1 MFRQTISHGPSDG
14 CPRAWAPP
22 SSGPAVTPPG
32 VQGRAFSIP
41 VPTPAPPDPQAW
53 PSTTHQAAHSLWSF
67 CSGQLALP
75 GDKPEQ
81 PADPGRGRVRPSPEP
96 RTAAAEGPGPG
107 GGRYLPPCPRRSP
120 PTGTPPRGAPRWMV
134 RRLVLSEGWGQRP
147 GKAPPTA
154 PDPLAPLGAGS
165 HLRAFALPGVY
176 WALFP
181 RRHRPSPSQTRAL
194 PELPQRGPPNLPA
207 TQGTT
212 VPCPLRQVCPGGRP
226 RALWSLREGWKER
239 R

>member
-81 PADPGRGRVRPSPEP
+81 PTDPGRGRVRPSPEP

-120 PTGTPPRGAPRWMV
+120 RPARLPGAPHAGWCAGWFSV
-134 RRLVLSEGWGQRP
+134 RGGARGLARPRPLPQTLWHPWVLAPTSGPSHCQGSTGPSSPDVTGLPPARP
-147 GKAPPTA
+147 G
-154 PDPLAPLGAGS
+154 LCLNC
-165 HLRAFALPGVY
+165 LREALPTCQ
-176 WALFP
+176 P
-181 RRHRPSPSQTRAL
+181 
-194 PELPQRGPPNLPA
+194 
-207 TQGTT
+207 
-212 VPCPLRQVCPGGRP
+212 P
-226 RALWSLREGWKER
+226 RALLSPAPSGRSAQEAGPGPCGV
-239 R
+239 